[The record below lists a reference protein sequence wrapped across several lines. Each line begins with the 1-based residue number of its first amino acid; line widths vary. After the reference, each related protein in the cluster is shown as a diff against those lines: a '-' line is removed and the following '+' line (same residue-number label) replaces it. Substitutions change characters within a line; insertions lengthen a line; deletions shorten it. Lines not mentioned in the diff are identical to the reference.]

1 MLAVRWTKDAFGGFS
16 WKMLLGHV
24 SVFSPLIAEMVLG
37 ALCLLGTPNE
47 ARLWTLHF
55 QAFGGVLITKYFT
68 KTLETHSQSQAK
80 SQIWK
85 HLKISLQQPVL
96 LYTHL
101 FLEPQCLFCWK
112 KKLKHVKY
120 AMSKSAVIS
129 STYMLWRKTFT
140 MKQST

>member
-1 MLAVRWTKDAFGGFS
+1 MGVLAVRWTKNNWWIF
-16 WKMLLGHV
+16 LENV
-24 SVFSPLIAEMVLG
+24 SVFSPLITEMDLG

-68 KTLETHSQSQAK
+68 STLETHSQNQVK

-85 HLKISLQQPVL
+85 HWKISLQQPIL

-101 FLEPQCLFCWK
+101 FLEPQYLFCWK
-112 KKLKHVKY
+112 KKLKHEKY

-140 MKQST
+140 IKQST